1 MRIMK
6 KITLIDLVNLDWTK
20 EFLQAFWKEVTVR
33 LEAQDHY
40 QNTKKLLLLTKK
52 EVQEIQIQDQ
62 VTKMLR
68 AGKIRRRCYISI
80 ID

>member
-1 MRIMK
+1 M
-6 KITLIDLVNLDWTK
+6 
-20 EFLQAFWKEVTVR
+20 R

-68 AGKIRRRCYISI
+68 AGKIHRQCYILI
-80 ID
+80 IDLNE

>member
-1 MRIMK
+1 
-6 KITLIDLVNLDWTK
+6 
-20 EFLQAFWKEVTVR
+20 VR

-68 AGKIRRRCYISI
+68 AGKIHRQCYISI